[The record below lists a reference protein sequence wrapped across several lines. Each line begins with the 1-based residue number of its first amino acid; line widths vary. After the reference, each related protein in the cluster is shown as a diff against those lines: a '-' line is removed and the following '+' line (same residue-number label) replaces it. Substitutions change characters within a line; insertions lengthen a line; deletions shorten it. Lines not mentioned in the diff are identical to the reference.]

1 MSNNEIFFRCSNRR
15 IHMNSNINS
24 PLEIVNN
31 TINSGVSKAN
41 LPLIKMILLGIM
53 AGAFIALG
61 GVASNVAVHDIQN
74 VGLARTLAGAI
85 FPVGLMLVVFTGS
98 ELFTGNC
105 LMLTALLDKKI
116 KALQLIRNL
125 VVVYFSNLV
134 GALIIDFLVFYSGQF
149 NYTNGG
155 LGAYTIKVALAKTA
169 INPVTA
175 IVSGILCNIL
185 VCLAIIMAGA
195 AKDVTGKILAIFFPI
210 WAFVIC
216 GFEHCVANM
225 FYIPA
230 GILAATNPDYVETA
244 GTLYNITPEQCA
256 SLTQFNGIESFLFVT
271 IGNII
276 GGMICVGLICYMAHK
291 KDWK

>member
-1 MSNNEIFFRCSNRR
+1 
-15 IHMNSNINS
+15 MNSNINS

-31 TINSGVSKAN
+31 TIKSGISKAN

-155 LGAYTIKVALAKTA
+155 LGAYTIKVALAKTT

-175 IVSGILCNIL
+175 IASGILCNIL

-230 GILAATNPDYVETA
+230 GILAATNPNYVETA

-276 GGMICVGLICYMAHK
+276 GGMICVALICYMAHK